1 MDRRRFLML
10 GGASAAALAVGGALL
25 LNADAPWA
33 RNRLSVKAS
42 EMCAALATAF
52 LDGSL
57 PADATAKTQA
67 VQAFLGRLEV
77 AVAAL
82 PSHAQA
88 ELAQLLAIMV
98 TSVGRQ
104 LLVGLSSPWADAT
117 VADMQA
123 ALQGMRS
130 SRISL
135 RQQAYMAL
143 HDLVGAAYFSD
154 STTWTV
160 LGYPGPVDL

>member
-1 MDRRRFLML
+1 MDRRHFLKL
-10 GGASAAALAVGGALL
+10 GGASAAALAVGGGLL
-25 LNADAPWA
+25 LNVEPPWA
-33 RNRLSVKAS
+33 RNRLSAQAA

-57 PADATAKTQA
+57 PVEAAAKTQA
-67 VQAFLGRLEV
+67 LQAFLGRLEV

-88 ELAQLLAIMV
+88 ELSQLLAIMV
-98 TSVGRQ
+98 SSLGRN

-117 VADMQA
+117 VAEMQA
-123 ALQGMRS
+123 ALQSMRS